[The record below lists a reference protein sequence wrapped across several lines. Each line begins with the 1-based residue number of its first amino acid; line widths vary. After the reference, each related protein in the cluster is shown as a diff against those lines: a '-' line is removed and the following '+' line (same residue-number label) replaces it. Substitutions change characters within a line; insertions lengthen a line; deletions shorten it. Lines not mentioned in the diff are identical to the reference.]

1 MFMRMLPYIWH
12 STWRNKRRSIIA
24 ILGVAIGI
32 FVFLALQ
39 SAILAVKEPAWKAG
53 SERLLNV
60 RESARSSVMASR
72 LPQGYETKVGMVD
85 GVEIS
90 TGVLSD
96 IAVISEKRVHI
107 FVCGIDPDKFLSVR
121 KITVTPQQWTEFRNG
136 KNTAIVG
143 WRLMNRMEWNVG
155 DNVEIRELRLRTRIV
170 GVVPPQD
177 IDIEDHMLVHR
188 DYLQK
193 TRKAEG
199 QVSYILALVSKS
211 DDPLSV
217 AKAIDAQMAVSP
229 VPTKTVSAAAYAQAI
244 IRDFMGFIDYLG
256 VVGWIVIAVIVLGI
270 ANAVGILVRERTR
283 EIGILKAIGIPPL
296 VVMSLIVSESLLL
309 AVIGG
314 LLGIAAAW
322 VVITSAGSMAG
333 LQLDVATIIIG
344 AFLSLICGALGVLPA
359 VFPILR
365 IPVIEALRTID

>member
-1 MFMRMLPYIWH
+1 MFMRMLPYLWH
-12 STWRNKRRSIIA
+12 SAWRSKRRSIIA
-24 ILGVAIGI
+24 ILGVAVGI

-39 SAILAVKEPAWKAG
+39 SAILAVKAPARKAG

-85 GVEIS
+85 GVEIA

-96 IAVISEKRVHI
+96 IAVIGEKGVHV
-107 FVCGIDPDKFLSVR
+107 FVDGIDPDKFLSVR
-121 KITVTPQQWTEFRNG
+121 KVTVASQQWTEFRNG
-136 KNTAIVG
+136 RNTAIVG
-143 WRLMNRMEWNVG
+143 WRLIKSMGWNVG

-177 IDIEDHMLVHR
+177 VDMGDHMLVHR
-188 DYLQK
+188 DYIQN

-199 QVSYILALVSKS
+199 QVSYILVLVSES

-244 IRDFMGFIDYLG
+244 IKDFMGFIDYLG

-270 ANAVGILVRERTR
+270 ANAVGISVRERAR
-283 EIGILKAIGIPPL
+283 EIGILKAIGIPPR
-296 VVMSLIVSESLLL
+296 VVMSLIVSESVLL

-314 LLGIAAAW
+314 LLGMAAAW
-322 VVITSAGSMAG
+322 GVITSAGSMAG
-333 LQLDVATIIIG
+333 LQLNLTTMAIG
-344 AFLSLICGALGVLPA
+344 VFLALICGVLGAIPA
-359 VFPILR
+359 VIPAVR